1 MQTDTPVQEYKLK
14 GKTVLVKRDD
24 LMGDGDV
31 LPPWGKLAGIDSE
44 QKHETQQ
51 NVSHTAT
58 ALKQKERQLG
68 LKPGDREWFK
78 LWFSLPKLTGEK
90 PI

>member
-31 LPPWGKLAGIDSE
+31 LPPWGKLAGIDRLL
-44 QKHETQQ
+44 H
-51 NVSHTAT
+51 
-58 ALKQKERQLG
+58 R
-68 LKPGDREWFK
+68 
-78 LWFSLPKLTGEK
+78 
-90 PI
+90 

>member
-31 LPPWGKLAGIDSE
+31 LPPWGKLAGIDRLLHRYPNRIE
-44 QKHETQQ
+44 ENNPKGID
-51 NVSHTAT
+51 
-58 ALKQKERQLG
+58 K
-68 LKPGDREWFK
+68 DI
-78 LWFSLPKLTGEK
+78 KLTQK
-90 PI
+90 DL